1 MGVLRKAASL
11 PRWAWLVAAAEL
23 VLTVLTLARG
33 AGVRDL
39 VLAPADLTN
48 QYAGEMTLTIGDDGG
63 LAPAAWDKDLFL
75 DPTAGLERNAGPS
88 DGNGDAAQTRSAELP
103 LLVGG
108 GVALPAGRYQLCV
121 DYAASADVS
130 AQVLPASADAIDVAL
145 PLPAG
150 DGRQQVCGTVWLEQP
165 DENLRVV
172 FSASHGDWT
181 LYGITLR
188 RQGWYDLACAA
199 GLLAVFALA
208 DLLAL
213 YLLDAGVFAGSRQP
227 GRRAVLAVLL
237 GLVALCSLPV
247 MEDAVSYGFD
257 LSFHMSRLAG
267 VAQGLAGGQLPVR
280 IYPNFLNGYGYGSP
294 LFYGDVLLYFPAL
307 LILAGMPMFRAYN
320 LLLVGL
326 NALTAAIGWFSFSRM
341 LRGSRA
347 AALTTTALY
356 MTAFY
361 RLFNMY
367 YRPALGETC
376 AQCFL
381 PLILYG
387 FWALWADDVPD
398 PWRKNAWAPL
408 GLGFSGIILTH
419 VITTEIMALAAV
431 CGVLACCK
439 RALRPGRLLTLLK
452 GAGLT
457 VGLCAGFLVPFLQE
471 LGGDYRFR
479 ADSNAIDPGTYAIS
493 VGQLLEPWSS
503 TADSIR
509 LGAPLLLAGAGLL
522 ALLAYRRGLPPRVAQ
537 VGGAG
542 LVLGGAAVFLAG
554 WTGWQGLADAMGAGI
569 GRMFLNFQFPFRFLI
584 LAVLGLSVA
593 GGALVWGLGRLAGP
607 YGARACAAGL
617 VAVCVIFAGL
627 DLIPYVDGWFGR
639 SRDGWTRELSDTATS
654 SAMEYLP
661 ASFALEQAQNTGIS
675 VSDTV
680 ACTVVGHKDLE
691 YTLRLRNDSNDA
703 NANLELPLVYYP
715 GYRILQSDGGDAAI
729 TRGENGQ
736 VALVLAP
743 GYDGTLTVGF
753 AEPLSWRAGEAV
765 SLLTAAGLILWAL
778 RRRKQE
784 QRR

>member
-1 MGVLRKAASL
+1 MELLRKAARL
-11 PRWAWLVAAAEL
+11 PRWWLVVAAAEL
-23 VLTVLTLARG
+23 AFVVLALARG

-150 DGRQQVCGTVWLEQP
+150 DGRQTVCGAVWLEQP

-172 FSASHGDWT
+172 FSAAHGDWT

-188 RQGWYDLACAA
+188 RQNWYDVSCAA
-199 GLLAVFALA
+199 GLLVVFVLA

-213 YLLDAGVFAGSRQP
+213 YLLDTGVFAGARQP
-227 GRRAVLAVLL
+227 GRRTVLAVLL

-247 MEDAVSYGFD
+247 LEDAVSYGFD
-257 LSFHMSRLAG
+257 LSFHLSRLAG
-267 VAQGLAGGQLPVR
+267 VAQGLADGQLPVR

-294 LFYGDVLLYFPAL
+294 IFYGDVLLYFPAL
-307 LILAGMPMFRAYN
+307 LMLAGMPMFRAYN

-326 NALTAAIGWFSFSRM
+326 NALTAAIAWFSFSRM
-341 LRGSRA
+341 LRGGRA
-347 AALTTTALY
+347 AALTATALY

-387 FWALWADDVPD
+387 FWALWSDDARD
-398 PWRKNAWAPL
+398 LERHNAWVPL

-431 CGVLACCK
+431 CGVLVCCK
-439 RALRPGRLLTLLK
+439 RALRPGRLLTLAK

-493 VGQLLEPWSS
+493 LGQLLEPWSS

-522 ALLAYRRGLPPRVAQ
+522 ALLAYRRQSARVRQ
-537 VGGAG
+537 LGWAG
-542 LVLGGAAVFLAG
+542 LALGVAAMFLAG
-554 WTGWQGLADAMGAGI
+554 WTGWQGLADAMGQGV

-584 LAVLGLSVA
+584 LAVLGLSAA
-593 GGALVWGLGRLAGP
+593 GGALVWGLARAAGP
-607 YGARACAAGL
+607 HAGRACAAGL
-617 VAVCVIFAGL
+617 LAVCVIFAGL

-661 ASFALEQAQNTGIS
+661 ASFDLAQAQNTGIS
-675 VSDTV
+675 VSDAV
-680 ACTVVGHKDLE
+680 ACTVVGRKDLE
-691 YTLRLRNDSNDA
+691 YTLRLRNDA
-703 NANLELPLVYYP
+703 GGNANLELPLVYYP
-715 GYRILQSDGGDAAI
+715 GYRILQNDGGDAAL

-753 AEPLSWRAGEAV
+753 VEPLSWRAGEAV
-765 SLLTAAGLILWAL
+765 SLLTAAGLAVWVV
-778 RRRKQE
+778 RRRKKAA
-784 QRR
+784 